1 MECAVVEVKFPASSL
16 VPKNETGALNFV
28 RKYPEYNGK
37 DVTIA
42 ILDSGVDPRAKG
54 LEIVPGGDVKVG
66 ERFDCS
72 GCGDVDTSKLVS
84 AAPDGTIL
92 GLSGRVLR
100 LSNAMKAKCPSGQ
113 YRVGLKSMHDLYS
126 PRIREK
132 IVADTKLKPW
142 DEAHKK
148 ALAEVSPDVADFDAK
163 NPNAHNLSLKE
174 KLTKENLHG
183 TVEFLNACEKKF

>member
-16 VPKNETGALNFV
+16 VPKNENGALNFV

-72 GCGDVDTSKLVS
+72 GCGD
-84 AAPDGTIL
+84 GTIL
-92 GLSGRVLR
+92 DLSGRVLR